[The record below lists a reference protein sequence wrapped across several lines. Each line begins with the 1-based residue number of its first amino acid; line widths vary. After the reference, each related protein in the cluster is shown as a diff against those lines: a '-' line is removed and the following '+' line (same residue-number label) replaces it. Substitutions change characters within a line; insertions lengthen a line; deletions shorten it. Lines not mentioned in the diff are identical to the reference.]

1 MRRTLT
7 TVLLIVLALGLAAC
21 SNKRVQNPMG
31 DLDSKQPDKVLF
43 DNAMEALKKNK
54 FDVARLSLQT
64 LINTYPDSEYI
75 ARAKLGVAD
84 AWYFEGGSAALAQ
97 AENEY
102 KDFITF
108 FPNMNESAEAQMR
121 VGDIHFRQMEKP
133 DRDFTHAKRAEEE
146 YKTMILQYPDF
157 PRLAEAKQKL
167 MQVQEVLAEREFRIG
182 RFYFLRQSWAA
193 SVARLKS
200 VVDSYPLYSGADE
213 ALYMI
218 GRAYQGQA
226 ETIRAAQMHETL
238 KAKMLAEIT
247 KNAVEAYKRLITRY
261 PVMARVEDAKERL
274 RELNQPIPEPSD
286 AAIAQNRAEQESR
299 GEAPSWWNVWAKMR
313 KAPDMTQ
320 TARVGEP
327 TLTEVKETDATQIVR
342 GLAESMATAAAEEA
356 SRSQVSAETV
366 KGDAPPPNEAA
377 PRSGSDTPG
386 PQPTEDA
393 APPPAPQ
400 QVNQAEGADS
410 SSKSADKKSDKKDDK
425 EVSSSKKKKKKGLGR
440 LNPF

>member
-1 MRRTLT
+1 
-7 TVLLIVLALGLAAC
+7 VLILGLAAC
-21 SNKRVQNPMG
+21 SNKRVQNPMA

-97 AENEY
+97 AEIEY

-146 YKTMILQYPDF
+146 YKAMILQYPDF
-157 PRLAEAKQKL
+157 PRLDEAKQKL
-167 MQVQEVLAEREFRIG
+167 MQVQEVLAEREYRIG

-218 GRAYQGQA
+218 GRAYEGQA
-226 ETIRAAQMHETL
+226 EFIRAAQMHETL
-238 KAKMLAEIT
+238 KAKMLSELT
-247 KNAVEAYKRLITRY
+247 KNAVEAYHRLITRY
-261 PVMARVEDAKERL
+261 PVMPRVEDAKERL
-274 RELNQPIPEPSD
+274 RALNQPIPEPTE
-286 AAIAQNRAEQESR
+286 AAIAQNRAEEESR
-299 GEAPSWWNVWAKMR
+299 GEAPSWWNFWQKMK
-313 KAPDMTQ
+313 KAPDTTQ

-342 GLAESMATAAAEEA
+342 GLAESMATAAMEEA
-356 SRSQVSAETV
+356 NRNQVSAETV
-366 KGDAPPPNEAA
+366 KGDAPPPSDAA
-377 PRSGSDTPG
+377 PRSDSGTP
-386 PQPTEDA
+386 PQQQTEEA

-400 QVNQAEGADS
+400 QVNQAEGAS
-410 SSKSADKKSDKKDDK
+410 GNNSAKNSEKKSDK
-425 EVSSSKKKKKKGLGR
+425 EVSSSKKKKKKGLGK

>member
-1 MRRTLT
+1 
-7 TVLLIVLALGLAAC
+7 VLVLGLAAC
-21 SNKRVQNPMG
+21 SNKRVQNPMA

-43 DNAMEALKKNK
+43 DRAMEALKKNK

-97 AENEY
+97 AEIEY

-108 FPNMNESAEAQMR
+108 FPNMAEAGEAQMR

-133 DRDFTHAKRAEEE
+133 DRDFTHAKRAEDE
-146 YKTMILQYPDF
+146 YKALILQFPDF
-157 PRLAEAKQKL
+157 PRLDEAKQKL

-218 GRAYQGQA
+218 GRAYEGQA
-226 ETIRAAQMHETL
+226 ETIREAQMHETL
-238 KAKMLAEIT
+238 KAKMLAEIN
-247 KNAVEAYKRLITRY
+247 KNAVEAYSRLITRY
-261 PVMARVEDAKERL
+261 PVMPRAQDARERL
-274 RELNQPIPEPSD
+274 TALNQPIPEPTEE
-286 AAIAQNRAEQESR
+286 AIAQNRAEEESR
-299 GEAPSWWNVWAKMR
+299 GQPRRWWNILANLR

-320 TARVGEP
+320 TAKVGEP
-327 TLTEVKETDATQIVR
+327 NLTEAKETDATQIVR
-342 GLAESMATAAAEEA
+342 QLAEAMAAAAAEEIN
-356 SRSQVSAETV
+356 RNTVSAEAV
-366 KGDAPPPNEAA
+366 KGGEPPPNEAP
-377 PRSGSDTPG
+377 PRSDSGTQENQGD
-386 PQPTEDA
+386 EA
-393 APPPAPQ
+393 APPPAPL
-400 QVNQAEGADS
+400 QVNQVEDGKDADA
-410 SSKSADKKSDKKDDK
+410 KKADDKKKK
-425 EVSSSKKKKKKGLGR
+425 EVSSSKKKKKKGLGK